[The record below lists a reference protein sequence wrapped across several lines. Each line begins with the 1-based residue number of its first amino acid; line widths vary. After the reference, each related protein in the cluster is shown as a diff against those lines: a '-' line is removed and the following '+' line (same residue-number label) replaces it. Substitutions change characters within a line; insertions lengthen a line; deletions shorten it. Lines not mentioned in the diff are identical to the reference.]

1 MDLSPRLTTP
11 FSPTRALGLKAF
23 FGIALLGALADQLTK
38 LAVFSYFEPRVEP
51 IRGALS
57 VVRAREPLVMI
68 DGYFHLMFNINT
80 GIGWSLL
87 SDRSTLIALVSA
99 LIIAGLVL
107 WACFLKPGEQGL
119 RWGLGLVLGGA
130 IGNLSDRLVRGY
142 VIDFIDFH
150 WHTKYQHP
158 IFNVADIV
166 ITAGIIMLFL
176 ASLPLG
182 QPAGAA
188 AQPAAAEPK
197 TQEVL

>member
-1 MDLSPRLTTP
+1 MGLSARLTAP
-11 FSPTRALGLKAF
+11 FSPTRAFGIKAF

-38 LAVFSYFEPRVEP
+38 LVVFGYFEPRVEP
-51 IRGALS
+51 VKGALS
-57 VVRAREPLVMI
+57 VIKTREPLVMI

-99 LIIAGLVL
+99 LIITGLVL

-119 RWGLGLVLGGA
+119 RLGLGLVLGGA
-130 IGNLSDRLVRGY
+130 IGNLTDRLVRGY
-142 VIDFIDFH
+142 VIDFIDLH
-150 WHTKYQHP
+150 WHTSYQHP

-166 ITAGIIMLFL
+166 ITVGIIMLFM
-176 ASLPLG
+176 ASLTAS
-182 QPAGAA
+182 QPASAA